1 MQNRARGALIK
12 FIFLLQCC
20 NLKVDSDGEADSKV
34 ACRMMSYYEIFSKAP
49 GKDSI
54 KAELAKD
61 AGKFL

>member
-1 MQNRARGALIK
+1 M
-12 FIFLLQCC
+12 
-20 NLKVDSDGEADSKV
+20 DSDGEADSKV